1 MFNRAIKHFGLFRLF
16 VGLFFSLL
24 SIHVV
29 LIVNNII
36 LPIPL
41 AYGPLLY
48 FIFKS
53 SNNERVDLGTV
64 LMHLTP
70 MISFLI
76 LFVLNPISWY
86 VDVNIPYMICSFCLL
101 AGYPIYVLYHS
112 SKLKSTTAEV
122 NRILFVEN
130 LALLGVAVAFF
141 FGLLLLHEIIPFDV
155 DVNPLFVVIALMI
168 ITMGLIIW
176 YGYTSRV
183 DRKTEIKL
191 LTEELTQLNLSTET
205 IEFYKAKLHTVM
217 ESEQLFL
224 DANLNLERLSTYVNI
239 PKQHISYIINTT
251 LSSNFY
257 EWLAKYRIAYATQ
270 ILSNGSDNLKL
281 EFLANLCGFNS
292 RTSFTR
298 YFKQINGLSPSEYRS
313 KLLQNI

>member
-1 MFNRAIKHFGLFRLF
+1 MFSRAIKHFGLFRLF
-16 VGLFFSLL
+16 VGLFFFLL

-29 LIVNNII
+29 LIVNKII

-41 AYGPLLY
+41 AYGPLLF

-53 SNNERVDLGTV
+53 GNNERVDLGRV

-86 VDVNIPYMICSFCLL
+86 VDVHIPYMICAFSLL

-141 FGLLLLHEIIPFDV
+141 FGLLLLHEIIPFEV

-168 ITMGLIIW
+168 ITMGLILW
-176 YGYTSRV
+176 YGYTARV
-183 DRKTEIKL
+183 DRKEEIKL
-191 LTEELTQLNLSTET
+191 LAEELTHLNLSTET
-205 IEFYKAKLHTVM
+205 IEFYKAKLHSVM

-224 DANLNLERLSTYVNI
+224 DANLSLERLSTHVDI

-257 EWLAKYRIAYATQ
+257 EWLAKYRVAYATQ

-313 KLLQNI
+313 KMLQNI